1 MERRR
6 VSLLG
11 GARIGLLEA
20 RLSSELAE
28 LVRREGGEPVCA
40 PAVRE
45 APVDVASLIPA
56 LVDDLRLERLPII
69 VFLTGAGATS
79 LLDQARDAG
88 AYEPLVDALRGV
100 TTVCRGPKPAAV
112 LRRHGIQVDVNAR
125 SPHTTAELLEVLP
138 DALVAG
144 QGVAIVHD
152 GGGNPVL
159 VETLRTRGSRVTEL
173 QSYEWRLPDDIEP
186 IEALIS
192 YAIDGRLDAIAFTNQ
207 VQVRHL
213 FEVAARS
220 GRTAALRFALGHRTS
235 VASIGPT
242 CSHALDERGVPPHVV
257 ASPPKMRPLV
267 SAIGEHLAARRGHP
281 TADSTP

>member
-1 MERRR
+1 M
-6 VSLLG
+6 SLLG

-28 LVRREGGEPVCA
+28 LVRREGGVPVCA

-45 APVDVASLIPA
+45 APVDVAPQIPA
-56 LVDDLRLERLPII
+56 LVDELRSGRLRFV

-79 LLDQARDAG
+79 LLDQARDA
-88 AYEPLVDALRGV
+88 AMDERLLEALRGA
-100 TTVCRGPKPAAV
+100 TIVCRGPKPAAV
-112 LRRHGIQVDVNAR
+112 LRKHGIAIHINAR
-125 SPHTTAELLEVLP
+125 SPYTTAELLDVLP
-138 DALVAG
+138 EPLVAG
-144 QGVAIVHD
+144 EGVALLHD

-159 VETLRTRGSRVTEL
+159 VDALRARGAWLHEL
-173 QSYEWRLPDDIEP
+173 RSYEWRLPSDIEP
-186 IEALIS
+186 IEVLIS
-192 YAIDGRLDAIAFTNQ
+192 ELVAGRLHAVAFTNQ

-213 FEVAARS
+213 FGVAS
-220 GRTAALRFALGHRTS
+220 LTGTTAALRHALTHRTS

-242 CSHALDERGVPPHVV
+242 CSLALEAEGVPPHVV

-267 SAIGEHLAARRGHP
+267 VAIGEHLAARRNHP